1 MNTKPII
8 GIAPNYS
15 YEKKEYTLS
24 EDYVLAIEKA
34 GGCPIVLLPHQAL
47 PLFLDGLLLTGGGDI
62 DPLLFGEEPLCQSG
76 EINPLRDACEMRI
89 CETALEK
96 DLPMLGICRGMQVMN
111 IVKGGG
117 RISTGKEVRSMDV
130 INDLTSSLSSD
141 LNSTELAK
149 DLGLGF
155 LAKSTAINGAVNLG
169 IKLLEIL
176 FTLFLCWLMIRIS
189 SKLVNKFLRTQ
200 VQREKLSMSER
211 KAKTLSTVTGSILK
225 YVIYFIGLMSILKQ
239 LGVSSESLVVIASAG
254 SVAIG
259 LGAQSIAGDMM
270 EGFFILFEDHYA
282 VGDIVTIQGITGT
295 VESVTLR
302 STKLRDFG
310 GAVHIIPNGS
320 IGTVTNN
327 CREFINAVVT
337 VGIAYGESIDRAIAV
352 LQDEMQKT
360 ADMEAVLETPTVAGV
375 IGLDDSAVTIKI
387 VAKCKVKMNYA
398 VEAELRRRIKN
409 RFDAEGI
416 EIPFP
421 QQVVHLMK
429 EA

>member
-1 MNTKPII
+1 
-8 GIAPNYS
+8 
-15 YEKKEYTLS
+15 
-24 EDYVLAIEKA
+24 
-34 GGCPIVLLPHQAL
+34 
-47 PLFLDGLLLTGGGDI
+47 
-62 DPLLFGEEPLCQSG
+62 
-76 EINPLRDACEMRI
+76 
-89 CETALEK
+89 
-96 DLPMLGICRGMQVMN
+96 
-111 IVKGGG
+111 
-117 RISTGKEVRSMDV
+117 
-130 INDLTSSLSSD
+130 
-141 LNSTELAK
+141 
-149 DLGLGF
+149 
-155 LAKSTAINGAVNLG
+155 
-169 IKLLEIL
+169 
-176 FTLFLCWLMIRIS
+176 
-189 SKLVNKFLRTQ
+189 
-200 VQREKLSMSER
+200 
-211 KAKTLSTVTGSILK
+211 
-225 YVIYFIGLMSILKQ
+225 MSILKQ

>member
-1 MNTKPII
+1 
-8 GIAPNYS
+8 
-15 YEKKEYTLS
+15 
-24 EDYVLAIEKA
+24 
-34 GGCPIVLLPHQAL
+34 
-47 PLFLDGLLLTGGGDI
+47 
-62 DPLLFGEEPLCQSG
+62 
-76 EINPLRDACEMRI
+76 
-89 CETALEK
+89 
-96 DLPMLGICRGMQVMN
+96 
-111 IVKGGG
+111 
-117 RISTGKEVRSMDV
+117 MDV

-282 VGDIVTIQGITGT
+282 VGDIVTIQGT

-360 ADMEAVLETPTVAGV
+360 ADMEAVLEPPTVAGV

>member
-1 MNTKPII
+1 
-8 GIAPNYS
+8 
-15 YEKKEYTLS
+15 
-24 EDYVLAIEKA
+24 
-34 GGCPIVLLPHQAL
+34 
-47 PLFLDGLLLTGGGDI
+47 
-62 DPLLFGEEPLCQSG
+62 
-76 EINPLRDACEMRI
+76 
-89 CETALEK
+89 
-96 DLPMLGICRGMQVMN
+96 
-111 IVKGGG
+111 
-117 RISTGKEVRSMDV
+117 MDV

-327 CREFINAVVT
+327 CREFINT

-360 ADMEAVLETPTVAGV
+360 ADMEAVLEPPTVAGV

-387 VAKCKVKMNYA
+387 VAKCEIKMNYA